1 MLGEI
6 LKPSYDLFVTHF
18 PHRDSSEKKKGN
30 QCIILLSDLI
40 LPNTGIV
47 TFFLQYRN
55 SDLISLNI
63 RMLTLLFQTLE
74 LWFDP
79 FKLWNSDLISS
90 KHWNSDLIIPNIGIV
105 TWSFQTLESVCFLQ
119 TLDKRWL
126 YYITSGYI
134 YLQESIY
141 KIIMNIWQK
150 SKMYI

>member
-1 MLGEI
+1 MNI
-6 LKPSYDLFVTHF
+6 YLKNIIMITFAGGNLKKKSYALFVTHF
-18 PHRDSSEKKKGN
+18 PHREWSEKKNGN

-47 TFFLQYRN
+47 TFFLQYWN

-63 RMLTLLFQTLE
+63 RMLTLLFQTLK

-79 FKLWNSDLISS
+79 YKRWNSDLISS

-119 TLDKRWL
+119 TLDRR
-126 YYITSGYI
+126 
-134 YLQESIY
+134 
-141 KIIMNIWQK
+141 
-150 SKMYI
+150 

>member
-1 MLGEI
+1 MNIYLINIIMITFAGGN
-6 LKPSYDLFVTHF
+6 L
-18 PHRDSSEKKKGN
+18 KKKLCLVRNSFSSQRVKWKKNGN

-47 TFFLQYRN
+47 TFFLQYWN

-79 FKLWNSDLISS
+79 YKRWNSDLISS

-119 TLDKRWL
+119 TLDKR
-126 YYITSGYI
+126 
-134 YLQESIY
+134 
-141 KIIMNIWQK
+141 
-150 SKMYI
+150 